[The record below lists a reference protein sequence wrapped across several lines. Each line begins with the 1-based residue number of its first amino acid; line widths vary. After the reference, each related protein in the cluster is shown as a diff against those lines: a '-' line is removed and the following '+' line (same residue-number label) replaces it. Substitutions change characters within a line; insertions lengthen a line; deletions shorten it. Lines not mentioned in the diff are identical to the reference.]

1 MARYDAP
8 MIPRLRL
15 LPAALLL
22 AACTEPPPAGDSDS
36 DTGPSGTASTT
47 GTTGPEP
54 TAAPTG
60 TSMSSTTGSEEPV
73 LPGMFAPAPLIQHVD
88 PFIGT
93 GGEGYGVGSG
103 FPGPQVPFGLARP
116 SPDTTLV
123 GGLALGFAHCAGYHY
138 DDGEIQGFSQ
148 TRMHGTGIVDY
159 GAVRVMP
166 SDGMTEDKTEVA
178 GYRQGFDKAS
188 EQASPGYYTA
198 TLAGGIQAELTAT
211 ARVGLQRFTFPE
223 GQDPVVI
230 LDLAHGLSDVEV
242 VAGQVEVDAEAG
254 EVRGYHHVSGGY
266 SSRFGGV
273 KMYYALR
280 ASRPFAAFGSW
291 DDGTPVD
298 GAAAQEGPEVGAYMR
313 FDPGEP
319 VVVAIGLSFV
329 DAAHA
334 AMNLDAEAPGL
345 DFEAARTAAEAAW
358 EHELARVEVR
368 GESPRDFELFYTAIY
383 HALLMPT
390 LASDV
395 DGSYR
400 GLDDAV
406 HTSDTPYYTDFS
418 LWDTFRTLHPLLTLL
433 YPDYQR
439 DMLRSLTRMAEDGG
453 WMPRW
458 PLGTGYTNGMD
469 GESATVVYADS
480 IVKGFDP
487 EEVGLA
493 SAYAVM
499 RKTAMAPVPPGSPYG
514 GRMAVDQYIEL
525 GYVPVE
531 AGGNSASWTLESAYD
546 DFALA
551 ALADVLGEAEDADMF
566 RERAGYWK
574 NVWDPAQQFLVA
586 RSQSGKFV
594 PVDNALT
601 WQDFYAE
608 GNALQYAWY
617 APHDLEGLAEAMGG
631 VDEALARLEQFFLD
645 SEQEVVGLMPQQYY
659 WQGNEPDIHAPFVF
673 SALGDH
679 ARSARWS
686 RWVLRNRY
694 DDGPG
699 GLPGNDDGGTM
710 SAWLNFAALGIF
722 PIAGT
727 DVYLL
732 GSPIFSEAILHL
744 PGGDLRIVAPVT
756 SDDAL
761 GSAVASWE
769 GEPLAQPRVLHGDIA
784 QGGTLRIDLAP

>member
-1 MARYDAP
+1 

-22 AACTEPPPAGDSDS
+22 AACTDPPAEATDSDA
-36 DTGPSGTASTT
+36 GSGSTT
-47 GTTGPEP
+47 TTGGTTEPTTGGTSEGTSMSPTTGPE
-54 TAAPTG
+54 
-60 TSMSSTTGSEEPV
+60 EPE
-73 LPGMFAPAPLIQHVD
+73 LPGMFAPAPLVQHVN

-93 GGEGYGVGSG
+93 GGSGYGVGSSY
-103 FPGPQVPFGLARP
+103 PGPQVPFGLARP
-116 SPDTTLV
+116 GPDTTLA
-123 GGLALGFAHCAGYHY
+123 GGFALPFSHCAGYHY
-138 DDGEIQGFSQ
+138 DDTEVQGFSQ

-166 SDGMTEDKTEVA
+166 TLGMSPDKTEPA
-178 GYRQGFDKAS
+178 GYRVALDKAS
-188 EQASPGYYTA
+188 ETARPGYYA
-198 TLAGGIQAELTAT
+198 VTLGNGVQAELTAT

-223 GQDPVVI
+223 GQEPVVI
-230 LDLAHGLSDVEV
+230 LDLAHGLPDVDTV
-242 VAGQVEVDAEAG
+242 SGQVEVDAEAA
-254 EVRGYHHVSGGY
+254 EVRGHHHVSGGY
-266 SSRFGGV
+266 SERFGGV
-273 KMYYALR
+273 KVYYALR
-280 ASRPFAAFGSW
+280 ASRPFAEFGSW
-291 DDGTPVD
+291 ND
-298 GAAAQEGPEVGAYMR
+298 GAPTAGAGAQEGEAVGAYLR

-319 VVVAIGLSFV
+319 VVIAIGLSFV
-329 DAAHA
+329 DAEHA
-334 AMNLDAEAPGL
+334 AMNLDAEAPAL
-345 DFEAARTAAEAAW
+345 DFVAAQTAAEAAW
-358 EHELARVEVR
+358 EQDLARVQVR
-368 GESPRDFELFYTAIY
+368 GESARDFELFYTALY
-383 HALLMPT
+383 HVLLMPT

-406 HTSDTPYYTDFS
+406 HTTDGPYYTDFS

-433 YPDYQR
+433 YPEYQG

-458 PLGTGYTNGMD
+458 PLGHGYTNGMD

-487 EEVGLA
+487 DEVGLA
-493 SAYAVM
+493 SAYAAM
-499 RKTAMAPVPPGSPYG
+499 RETAMAPVPPGSPYG
-514 GRMAVDQYIEL
+514 GRMAVDKYIEL

-531 AGGNSASWTLESAYD
+531 AGFSSSSWTLESAYN

-551 ALADVLGEAEDADMF
+551 KIAEVLGEDDDAAMF
-566 RERAGYWK
+566 AERAGYWK

-586 RSQSGKFV
+586 RSENGDFV
-594 PVDNALT
+594 PVPDPFS

-608 GNALQYAWY
+608 GNALQYTWY
-617 APHDLEGLAEAMGG
+617 APHDIEGLAEAMGG
-631 VDEALARLEQFFLD
+631 RDAALARLQQFFED
-645 SEQEVVGLMPQQYY
+645 SEKEVISLMPQEYY

-673 SALGDH
+673 SALDDH

-694 DDGPG
+694 GATPS

-710 SAWLNFAALGIF
+710 SAWLAFAAIGVF

-732 GSPIFSEAILHL
+732 GSPIFSETILHL
-744 PGGDLRIVAPVT
+744 AGGDLRIVAPVT
-756 SDDAL
+756 SDEAVH
-761 GSAVASWE
+761 SAAASWQ
-769 GEPLAQPRVLHGDIA
+769 GEPLARPRLLHGDIA
-784 QGGTLRIDLAP
+784 QGGTLQIDLGP